1 MNVNSKRIKRIVP
14 ENKAAGSVAAA
25 VKHLQLERGG
35 NFTSA
40 HIHRRNTV

>member
-14 ENKAAGSVAAA
+14 ENKAAGSVVAT
-25 VKHLQLERGG
+25 VKYLQLVCDR

-40 HIHRRNTV
+40 QIHRRNTV